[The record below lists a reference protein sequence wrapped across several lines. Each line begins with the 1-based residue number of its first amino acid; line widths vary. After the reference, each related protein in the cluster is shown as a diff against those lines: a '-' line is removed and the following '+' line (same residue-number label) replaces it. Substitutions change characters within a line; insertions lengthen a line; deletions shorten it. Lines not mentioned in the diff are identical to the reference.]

1 MCLIINIKLS
11 KKNNYLYIQCMEII
25 GMKKKYSFTIE
36 ESLVDWF
43 RVYVKEESTTM
54 SGVLNQYILSLK
66 RGETKPRKILYSNRK
81 SH

>member
-1 MCLIINIKLS
+1 
-11 KKNNYLYIQCMEII
+11 MEII

-54 SGVLNQYILSLK
+54 SAVLNQHVLSLK
-66 RGETKPRKILYSNRK
+66 RGESKPKNLLTSQTRR
-81 SH
+81 